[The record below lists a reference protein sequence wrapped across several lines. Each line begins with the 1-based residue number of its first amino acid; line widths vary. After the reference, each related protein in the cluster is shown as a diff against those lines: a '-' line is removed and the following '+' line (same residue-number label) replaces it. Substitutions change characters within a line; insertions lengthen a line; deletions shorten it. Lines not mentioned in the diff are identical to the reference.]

1 MIRYLVYL
9 IALYLA
15 LPFNTAIDAVAI
27 IVFFTIT
34 EEDERFALVFSFI
47 AGLLV
52 DLYHPV
58 RLGVNTLIYITV
70 TGALIYLKRY
80 LIRNPLTTIAT
91 FVVFYL
97 VRTALANVIISSPIN
112 PVLIFSTIIAFF
124 PIMLLLSKI
133 SFGVWMR
140 KQ

>member
-1 MIRYLVYL
+1 MIRYLIYF

-15 LPFNTAIDAVAI
+15 LPFNAITDIIAI

-47 AGLLV
+47 AGILV
-52 DLYHPV
+52 DLYYPL
-58 RLGVNTLIYITV
+58 RLGVNTLIYISV
-70 TGALIYLKRY
+70 TATLIYLKKY
-80 LIRNPLTTIAT
+80 LIRNPLTTFAT

-97 VRTALANVIISSPIN
+97 IKTALTNVIVSAPID
-112 PVLIFSTIIAFF
+112 PVPILTTILAFF
-124 PIMLLLSKI
+124 PAMLLLSKI
-133 SFGVWMR
+133 AFGVWMK